1 MSFLHR
7 HNKEI
12 IFSLEERKKGKI
24 GKRISYLIGNRYL
37 CTHFRT
43 KENGQSECLSYL
55 PEIKANLYGNILEHH
70 RTV

>member
-12 IFSLEERKKGKI
+12 IFFFRGKKGKI

-43 KENGQSECLSYL
+43 KENGQSECSSYL
-55 PEIKANLYGNILEHH
+55 PETKADLYGNILEHH